1 MSTPTEQDYQENRP
15 RVYKWTDYDH
25 NTGQIFD
32 VEMVFVTI
40 SESEEDGVLVR
51 TRQITSTINGAV
63 FVEIKST
70 PSANWSGPITASVA
84 EWWGA

>member
-1 MSTPTEQDYQENRP
+1 MIRPTEQDHQESRP
-15 RVYKWTDYDH
+15 RAYRWTDYDH

-32 VEMVFVTI
+32 VEMAFVTI
-40 SESEEDGVLVR
+40 SELEQDGVMVT
-51 TRQITSTINGAV
+51 TRLITSTVNGAV

-70 PSANWSGPITASVA
+70 PSANWSGPITASIA